1 MKPIEALQQKVDE
14 AMESVQAIQGEQF
27 RDLLG
32 YVMANTQLMR
42 MMSMAAQKYEDDE
55 LLQVLAKQ
63 MAHVLAKSSAML
75 ADAWGIEDD
84 KVTELM
90 KWVET
95 MDGHIVS
102 AMKEASRE

>member
-1 MKPIEALQQKVDE
+1 
-14 AMESVQAIQGEQF
+14 
-27 RDLLG
+27 
-32 YVMANTQLMR
+32 
-42 MMSMAAQKYEDDE
+42 
-55 LLQVLAKQ
+55 

-90 KWVET
+90 KWVDT